1 MVLYWTAQFF
11 ATLVQRSN
19 EPQQTL
25 KRLPVP
31 WNTLLYA
38 LFDTALWSEP
48 LPWESQ
54 YLQFW

>member
-54 YLQFW
+54 YL